1 MPEEYKEKRTEEDM
15 ERDFVVA
22 DMTGVERPGLFKV
35 HKMGT
40 WKNAGG
46 RSGAGAAGPAAGAEA
61 SSADMTYAKDPA
73 PSQEPIVLTKE
84 ERKWY
89 ILGAVKA
96 ALIVGFVFAGGLTLV
111 VLLMYLFLPH

>member
-40 WKNAGG
+40 WKKGAQGEPGASPADMSYDAGG
-46 RSGAGAAGPAAGAEA
+46 PA
-61 SSADMTYAKDPA
+61 SN
-73 PSQEPIVLTKE
+73 QEPIVLTKE

>member
-1 MPEEYKEKRTEEDM
+1 MPEEFEEKKRSDEDM

-40 WKNAGG
+40 WKNAGKTG
-46 RSGAGAAGPAAGAEA
+46 GQEGP
-61 SSADMTYAKDPA
+61 ADMTYDAGPA
-73 PSQEPIVLTKE
+73 SNQEPIVLTKE

-96 ALIVGFVFAGGLTLV
+96 VLIVGFVFAGGLTLV

>member
-1 MPEEYKEKRTEEDM
+1 MPEEYTENKRSEEDM

-22 DMTGVERPGLFKV
+22 DMSGVERPGLFKT

-40 WKNAGG
+40 WKKGEP
-46 RSGAGAAGPAAGAEA
+46 GASP
-61 SSADMTYAKDPA
+61 ADMTCDAGTA
-73 PSQEPIVLTKE
+73 ASEREPIVLTKE

-96 ALIVGFVFAGGLTLV
+96 AVLVGAVFVGGLTLV
-111 VLLMYLFLPH
+111 VLLMYLFMP